1 MVLIKMQ
8 AGQEQ
13 DGLPRRTRGSHV
25 VHSEVTE
32 QRHVGHRIDVGP
44 PVVEE
49 REAQGIAILTQGRGE
64 QSRGI
69 ITQLG
74 NESAWAIVKYF
85 TNLLPGMGKFLKSQ
99 PVHSTPSPRRLR
111 TCQSSPVPNFSF
123 RKVLGTGPLYQSLLV
138 NMQYQNHLEN
148 VLLT

>member
-99 PVHSTPSPRRLR
+99 PVHSTSSPRRLR
-111 TCQSSPVPNFSF
+111 TCQSSPVPNIFGKIPS
-123 RKVLGTGPLYQSLLV
+123 TGPLYQSLLV
-138 NMQYQNHLEN
+138 NKQFQKHLEN